1 MRVADG
7 FRVRFK
13 PGEDNLID
21 AFDYGYNFGCI
32 LQNKENK
39 RAEKSGARQL
49 VKCLVCGEIFDSSL
63 EVCPVCGVGKENF
76 VPVDAQ
82 ESEFSNDTK
91 DFYVILGNGT
101 AGWNAAAEIRKRNK
115 TASILMISNEP
126 YRTYNRPMLT
136 KSIMADLDEEQIA
149 VQNAGWY
156 EEQNIQQ
163 VLDMEVVAI
172 HPETKEIE
180 LEGCLKFVYTKLIY
194 ALGSECFIPPIA
206 GAEKKGVIAIRSLD
220 DTKKVAAML
229 PDVEHVV
236 QVTVL
241 EAACQ
246 LMGRQL
252 DDAAGEML
260 KHISEQQGV
269 QIYTG
274 VSIAS
279 IDGEDNVTGVTLADG
294 RTFPAELVIVSA
306 GVRANTVLAKKAGI
320 EVDRA
325 VIVNSK
331 METNVPDIY
340 ACGDCA
346 QYDGLNYAIWP
357 EASEQGKVAGANAA
371 GEEMEYE
378 TVPAALSFHGM
389 RTALFAAG
397 DNGKN
402 PNLVYKTIEL
412 KDMGKKQYQKYYFLN
427 NRLCGVILIGDVSR
441 MAEMTQALE
450 EHVQY
455 QELKL

>member
-1 MRVADG
+1 MKVADG

-76 VPVDAQ
+76 VPVDVQ
-82 ESEFSNDTK
+82 ESDFSNDTK

-101 AGWNAAAEIRKRNK
+101 AGWNAATEIRKRNK

-136 KSIMADLDEEQIA
+136 KSIMAELDEEQIA
-149 VQNAGWY
+149 VQNAEWY

-172 HPETKEIE
+172 HPETKEIQ
-180 LEGCLKFVYTKLIY
+180 LEGGLKFVYTKLIY

-206 GAEKKGVIAIRSLD
+206 GVEKEGVIAIRRLD

-236 QVTVL
+236 VIGGGVL
-241 EAACQ
+241 GLE
-246 LMGRQL
+246 LSL
-252 DDAAGEML
+252 I
-260 KHISEQQGV
+260 HI
-269 QIYTG
+269 
-274 VSIAS
+274 
-279 IDGEDNVTGVTLADG
+279 
-294 RTFPAELVIVSA
+294 
-306 GVRANTVLAKKAGI
+306 
-320 EVDRA
+320 
-325 VIVNSK
+325 
-331 METNVPDIY
+331 
-340 ACGDCA
+340 
-346 QYDGLNYAIWP
+346 
-357 EASEQGKVAGANAA
+357 
-371 GEEMEYE
+371 
-378 TVPAALSFHGM
+378 
-389 RTALFAAG
+389 
-397 DNGKN
+397 
-402 PNLVYKTIEL
+402 
-412 KDMGKKQYQKYYFLN
+412 
-427 NRLCGVILIGDVSR
+427 
-441 MAEMTQALE
+441 
-450 EHVQY
+450 
-455 QELKL
+455 

>member
-180 LEGCLKFVYTKLIY
+180 LEGGLKFVYTKLIY
-194 ALGSECFIPPIA
+194 AIWDLRCFIPPIA
-206 GAEKKGVIAIRSLD
+206 GAEKRCDPQSAVWMIRKGS
-220 DTKKVAAML
+220 AML
-229 PDVEHVV
+229 PECG
-236 QVTVL
+236 
-241 EAACQ
+241 ACCCNRRRSS
-246 LMGRQL
+246 G
-252 DDAAGEML
+252 
-260 KHISEQQGV
+260 
-269 QIYTG
+269 TG
-274 VSIAS
+274 
-279 IDGEDNVTGVTLADG
+279 GCL
-294 RTFPAELVIVSA
+294 
-306 GVRANTVLAKKAGI
+306 GI
-320 EVDRA
+320 EEGRLSGDGSGSGLSVDGTSA
-325 VIVNSK
+325 
-331 METNVPDIY
+331 
-340 ACGDCA
+340 
-346 QYDGLNYAIWP
+346 
-357 EASEQGKVAGANAA
+357 
-371 GEEMEYE
+371 
-378 TVPAALSFHGM
+378 
-389 RTALFAAG
+389 
-397 DNGKN
+397 
-402 PNLVYKTIEL
+402 
-412 KDMGKKQYQKYYFLN
+412 
-427 NRLCGVILIGDVSR
+427 
-441 MAEMTQALE
+441 
-450 EHVQY
+450 
-455 QELKL
+455 